1 MSRTGFAA
9 LTGTTATMPTA
20 GARRR
25 RLRVLAAALAALLLV
40 QGCAG
45 ISGPAADAPPPTP
58 AEQRLTAQ
66 KADYNRTLA
75 EGLVIGTVGGAALGA
90 GIGAAVTRNRGAG
103 ALIGAGI
110 GALAGAMIGGATGNY
125 YAEKKQKYANEE
137 DRLDSMI
144 ADAEAYNAKAA
155 STLATT
161 RAIVAEDQQRL
172 TTIDQEVAA
181 NRMSKAQ
188 AERQLAGV
196 DRRRQLLKDTIASQ
210 QARRDEW
217 RQAAAEARRD
227 SGNPKVAEVDQQ
239 IARLENQI
247 ALMQQELDALNSR
260 RATVVG

>member
-125 YAEKKQKYANEE
+125 YAEKKQKYAN
-137 DRLDSMI
+137 RGL
-144 ADAEAYNAKAA
+144 
-155 STLATT
+155 
-161 RAIVAEDQQRL
+161 
-172 TTIDQEVAA
+172 
-181 NRMSKAQ
+181 
-188 AERQLAGV
+188 
-196 DRRRQLLKDTIASQ
+196 
-210 QARRDEW
+210 
-217 RQAAAEARRD
+217 
-227 SGNPKVAEVDQQ
+227 
-239 IARLENQI
+239 
-247 ALMQQELDALNSR
+247 
-260 RATVVG
+260 

>member
-1 MSRTGFAA
+1 MSGTRFAA
-9 LTGTTATMPTA
+9 LIGTTALK
-20 GARRR
+20 RRWW
-25 RLRVLAAALAALLLV
+25 LRVSAAAIAALLMV

-45 ISGPAADAPPPTP
+45 VSGPAADAPPPTP
-58 AEQRLTAQ
+58 AEQRLAAQ
-66 KADYNRTLA
+66 KSDYNRTLA

-90 GIGAAVTRNRGAG
+90 GIGAAVTRSRGAG

-155 STLATT
+155 ATLATT
-161 RAIVAEDQQRL
+161 RSMVVDDQQRL
-172 TTIDQEVAA
+172 ATIDQEVAA

-196 DRRRQLLKDTIASQ
+196 DRRRQLLRDTIASQ

-217 RQAAAEARRD
+217 RQAVAEARRD
-227 SGNPKVAEVDQQ
+227 SDNPKVAEVDQQ
-239 IARLENQI
+239 IARLESQI
-247 ALMQQELDALNSR
+247 ALMQQELDALNSH

>member
-1 MSRTGFAA
+1 MSKTDFAA
-9 LTGTTATMPTA
+9 LIGRTATVPV
-20 GARRR
+20 ARTR
-25 RLRVLAAALAALLLV
+25 RLRLRVTAAALSALLLV
-40 QGCAG
+40 QGCASVG
-45 ISGPAADAPPPTP
+45 GPAADAPPPTA
-58 AEQRLTAQ
+58 AERRLTAQ

-90 GIGAAVTRNRGAG
+90 GIGAAVTRSRGAG

-161 RAIVAEDQQRL
+161 RAMVAEDQQKL
-172 TTIDQEVAA
+172 AAIDQDVAA

-188 AERQLAGV
+188 AERQLAGI

-217 RQAAAEARRD
+217 RQAASEARRD

-239 IARLENQI
+239 IAQLESQI
-247 ALMQQELDALNSR
+247 GLMQQELDALNSR